1 VVGEHGAGRVLLKP
15 CSPGTGLIAGAG
27 VRAVLEVAGVRD
39 VLTKCLGT
47 TNPHNMVKAT
57 LAGLRS
63 LESASQ
69 VARWRGKSVNAL
81 LGLERKKEDEQLVT
95 DHTDPK
101 HD

>member
-1 VVGEHGAGRVLLKP
+1 
-15 CSPGTGLIAGAG
+15 

-57 LAGLRS
+57 LDGLHH
-63 LESASQ
+63 LGSAKQ
-69 VARWRGKSVNAL
+69 IAKLRGKTVDTL
-81 LGLERKKEDEQLVT
+81 LGLEARKRDEQVVA
-95 DHTDPK
+95 DNADPK